1 MSNSVQKILEPITD
15 DLNRV
20 DERIRFHLETGVPII
35 DESSMHLFFK
45 GGKKIRAAFVILF
58 SGLTSASN
66 EEIKNEEITDEVIDL
81 AAAVEIIH
89 GASLIHDD
97 IIDKSFL
104 RRGLISVHSKF
115 GDKVAVLSGDYMY
128 SVAVNIAVKIRND
141 SILQSIA
148 NATKE
153 MVKGELYQIEYSK
166 IDKISE
172 ERYFA
177 IIDKKTGRLMAASAL
192 IGAIKS
198 GLTSSEYDKIYNIG
212 LDIGYAFQIIDD
224 TIDFDH
230 NSSTTGKDIGNDFK
244 DGKITLPFIYI
255 LNNGSA
261 EEKSELKD
269 FISDPEGT
277 DFNRVRDMIHSS
289 GAFNY
294 SKKKAYEFAERAKK
308 QLEYFPKSENRGI
321 IEDLINFI
329 VERNY

>member
-1 MSNSVQKILEPITD
+1 MSNSIQKILNPITD

-20 DERIRFHLETGVPII
+20 DERIKFHLETGVPII
-35 DESSMHLFFK
+35 DESSMHLFLK
-45 GGKKIRAAFVILF
+45 GGKKIRASFVILF
-58 SGLTSASN
+58 AGLGNNVIS
-66 EEIKNEEITDEVIDL
+66 DDVIDL

-89 GASLIHDD
+89 AASLIHDD

-104 RRGLISVHSKF
+104 RRGLISVPSKF
-115 GDKVAVLSGDYMY
+115 GDKVAVLSGDYLY
-128 SVAVNIAVKIRND
+128 SAAVNIAIKCKND
-141 SILQSIA
+141 EIIQSISE
-148 NATKE
+148 ATRE
-153 MVKGELYQIEYSK
+153 MVKGELYQIEYST

-177 IIDKKTGRLMAASAL
+177 IIDRKTGRLMASSAF

-198 GLTSSEYDKIYNIG
+198 GLALLECDKIYNIG
-212 LDIGYAFQIIDD
+212 LDIGFAFQIIDD
-224 TIDFDH
+224 TIDFDYD
-230 NSSTTGKDIGNDFK
+230 SAVTGKDVGNDFK

-261 EEKSELKD
+261 EEKSDLKN
-269 FISDPEGT
+269 FISDPDGT
-277 DFNRVRDMIHSS
+277 DFNKVRDMIHSS

-294 SKKKAYEFAERAKK
+294 SKRAAHEFSERAKK
-308 QLEYFPKSENRGI
+308 QLEYFPRSENRII